1 MKNFKLMIT
10 GLAAALCISLASTAA
25 ASPNLPG
32 NSEMDGPCLDP
43 AFDAP
48 LAGLTKEQ
56 ADLYRQISEKHRNA
70 VKPVMQQMITK
81 RAELESLMLED
92 NPDPAKI
99 ENISREVGG
108 LRGKMLSEHVKFNSE
123 LEKQGLPVKYHNGR
137 GFGHKGGGHKGFGH
151 GKAFMGRECAG
162 SMW

>member
-25 ASPNLPG
+25 ASPSLPG

-70 VKPVMQQMITK
+70 IKPVKQQMITK
-81 RAELESLMLED
+81 RAELEALMLED

-99 ENISREVGG
+99 ENLSREVGG

-123 LEKQGLPVKYHNGR
+123 LKKQGLPVKHHNGN
-137 GFGHKGGGHKGFGH
+137 GFGHKGRGQKGFGH
-151 GKAFMGRECAG
+151 GKAFMDRECAG
-162 SMW
+162 YMW